1 MDNLLVGM
9 NLFIKKN
16 KTEVEFDVPNNC
28 NLKEYC
34 NLANTNDLKIR
45 RSTTGYTFY
54 LGIYLIFY
62 WTKL

>member
-28 NLKEYC
+28 NLKEYY